1 MPLRQVVQFMQ
12 GCRLA
17 VQSSVSP
24 TGSPQSAVVGI
35 VVTDDGQI
43 FFDTLEQTRKVAN
56 LRRNSKIAFVIGG
69 TVDGDERTVQYE
81 GIADEPRGSVLEG
94 LKELYFERF
103 PDGRQRSA
111 WPGLI
116 YVRAVPTWI
125 RFSDFNRSPPQIL
138 EFNAGDL
145 RDLEAR

>member
-1 MPLRQVVQFMQ
+1 MTLSQVVRFMQ

-24 TGSPQSAVVGI
+24 AGAPQSAVVGI
-35 VVTDDGQI
+35 VVTEHGEV
-43 FFDTLEQTRKVAN
+43 FFDTLEHTRKATN

-69 TVDGDERTVQYE
+69 TAEGDERTVQYE
-81 GIADEPRGSVLEG
+81 GVADEPGGPSLAD

-103 PDGRQRSA
+103 PEGRERQT

-116 YVRAVPTWI
+116 YLRVVPTWI
-125 RFSDFNRSPPQIL
+125 RYSDFSRIPPDVI
-138 EFNAGDL
+138 EFDAEGL
-145 RDLEAR
+145 QTIRAR

>member
-1 MPLRQVVQFMQ
+1 MELSQVVRFMQ
-12 GCRLA
+12 SCRLA

-43 FFDTLEQTRKVAN
+43 LFDTLEQTRKVAN
-56 LRRNSKIAFVIGG
+56 LRRNPRIAFVIGG

-81 GIADEPRGSVLEG
+81 GTADEPRGSVLES
-94 LKELYFERF
+94 LKDLYFRRF

-111 WPGLI
+111 WPG
-116 YVRAVPTWI
+116 
-125 RFSDFNRSPPQIL
+125 
-138 EFNAGDL
+138 
-145 RDLEAR
+145 

>member
-1 MPLRQVVQFMQ
+1 MELSQVVRFMQ
-12 GCRLA
+12 SCTLA

-43 FFDTLEQTRKVAN
+43 FFDTLEQTRKVEN
-56 LRRNSKIAFVIGG
+56 LRRNPRIAFVIGG

-81 GIADEPRGSVLEG
+81 GIADEPRGSVLES
-94 LKELYFERF
+94 LKDLYFRRF

-116 YVRAVPTWI
+116 YIRAVPTWI
-125 RFSDFNRSPPQIL
+125 RFSDFNRSPPEIL
-138 EFNAGDL
+138 EFKAAEY